1 MVKQHLTIIQELTPM
16 EPLFQQTEQLQH
28 FFEQLY
34 EKSLNPFWIAEVVD
48 NDFIIIIA
56 NPAAQR
62 VEPRQVAGA
71 SIRQLAES
79 IGNADELLAGY
90 YQAVKTGESLQF
102 EQRPWVNGKEYLFRT
117 LIVPI
122 KNAAGEITHIW
133 GSAHNLTDFL
143 DPQKE
148 LLAMNKLLDEKV
160 KERTQQL
167 NAAVEKLERLSIT
180 DDLTELA
187 NRRHFDQ
194 QFNQAV
200 AQANTTQEPLS
211 LVYLDIDH
219 FKQFN
224 DQFGHSLGDKCL
236 QLVAGQL
243 ADFFEAQDA
252 LVARYGGEEFVVL
265 LPKMEEVDAQ
275 QQVKRLLENISAA
288 HFHIDNYDHRITISA
303 GVATATTLPANADA
317 LLKAADD
324 ALYEAKRAGRN
335 TYMTRA
341 V

>member
-1 MVKQHLTIIQELTPM
+1 MLKQDLTITQEPGPM
-16 EPLFQQTEQLQH
+16 EPLFKQTEQLQH

-62 VEPRQVAGA
+62 VEPRQVPGA

-79 IGNADELLAGY
+79 IGDADELLSGY
-90 YQAVKTGESLQF
+90 YQALKTGESLQF

-122 KNAAGEITHIW
+122 KNQAGAITHIW

-148 LLAMNKLLDEKV
+148 LLALNKLLDEKV

-167 NAAVEKLERLSIT
+167 DAAVKKLERLSIT

-187 NRRHFDQ
+187 NRRHFDR
-194 QFNQAV
+194 QFKQAV
-200 AQANTTQEPLS
+200 EQANQEELSIS
-211 LVYLDIDH
+211 LVYIDIDY

-224 DQFGHSLGDKCL
+224 DQFGHTLGDKCL
-236 QLVAGQL
+236 QLAATQL
-243 ADFFEAQDA
+243 ADFFAGQDA

-265 LPKMEEVDAQ
+265 LRQMGMADAQ
-275 QQVKRLLENISAA
+275 QQVEQLLKTISAA
-288 HFHIDNYDHRITISA
+288 HFHIDSYDHRITISA
-303 GVATATTLPANADA
+303 GVATATTFPVNADS

-324 ALYEAKRAGRN
+324 ALYEAKHAGRDIFMSR
-335 TYMTRA
+335 T

>member
-1 MVKQHLTIIQELTPM
+1 MD
-16 EPLFQQTEQLQH
+16 PLFQQT
-28 FFEQLY
+28 EQLY

-48 NDFIIIIA
+48 YDFIIIIA

-200 AQANTTQEPLS
+200 AQAKATQSLLS

-224 DQFGHSLGDKCL
+224 DQFGHSVGDHCL
-236 QLVAGQL
+236 QLVAAEL
-243 ADFFEAQDA
+243 AQFFDDKSA
-252 LVARYGGEEFVVL
+252 LVARYGGEEFVIL
-265 LPKMEEVDAQ
+265 LPQTDGSAAEQ
-275 QQVKRLLENISAA
+275 QIKRLLNKVAA
-288 HFHIDNYDHRITISA
+288 KRFHTKNNEHRITISA
-303 GVATATTLPANADA
+303 LVGGKSATSA
-317 LLKAADD
+317 LRK
-324 ALYEAKRAGRN
+324 
-335 TYMTRA
+335 TQ
-341 V
+341 